1 MFMIAIISIAIYLI
15 AILMISTN
23 IYEFQKAQK
32 RNFIIIGVFA
42 ILIFTWM
49 IVAFS
54 SNGIQVSEGNFL
66 KTAKMVSILLFAPIN
81 TIFVLPYLGNVLN
94 KYKQERIK
102 EEQVRKRLLILAVAL
117 LLVIIVEVN
126 YIKTFEIGL
135 LSSVIK

>member
-23 IYEFQKAQK
+23 IYEFQKEQK

-54 SNGIQVSEGNFL
+54 SNGIQVSESNFL

>member
-1 MFMIAIISIAIYLI
+1 MFIIAIISIAIYLI
-15 AILMISTN
+15 AILMVSTN
-23 IYEFQKAQK
+23 IYEFQKEQK
-32 RNFIIIGVFA
+32 LNFIIIGVFA
-42 ILIFTWM
+42 ILILTWI

-54 SNGIQVSEGNFL
+54 SNSIQVSEEKFL

-81 TIFVLPYLGNVLN
+81 TIFILPYLGNVLN

-102 EEQVRKRLLILAVAL
+102 EEQVRKRLLILAFAL

-135 LSSVIK
+135 LSNVIK